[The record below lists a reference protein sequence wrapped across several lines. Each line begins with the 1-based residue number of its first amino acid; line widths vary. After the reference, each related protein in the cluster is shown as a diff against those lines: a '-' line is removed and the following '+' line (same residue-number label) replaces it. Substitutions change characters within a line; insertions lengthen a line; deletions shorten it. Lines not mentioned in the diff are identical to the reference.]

1 MTPAFA
7 RALAVS
13 AAALGTAIVAAGA
26 AVYTCCSRFDA
37 SLAVVYD
44 VPLRNVARSR
54 DPAVLERGE
63 HLVESIGG
71 CAMAACHG
79 ADLGGGDVIRL
90 GSLGVIAAP
99 NITPAAIASAY
110 TDAELARVLQH
121 GLKRDGRSVRLMPS
135 QDIDW
140 LPDADV
146 DAIVSYLRTLPA
158 VHRPGVA
165 VEILPAVKLLDRLY
179 DVPVDTARRID
190 HAGIEP
196 GPTPEPTAA
205 YGAFLARAC
214 RECHG
219 ARLSGGPIPG
229 LHPSMTTPLNLTPD
243 RTGLAGWTFED
254 FDRVMRRGVRK
265 NGASLS
271 EYMPIDAWRHLD
283 ETEMRAL
290 WAYLASIPPIPFG
303 QR

>member
-1 MTPAFA
+1 MTPSLA
-7 RALAVS
+7 RTLAIAGTALS
-13 AAALGTAIVAAGA
+13 AAIVAAGA
-26 AVYTCCSRFDA
+26 AAYTCCSRFDA
-37 SLAVVYD
+37 SLAVLYD
-44 VPLRNVARSR
+44 VPLRSVVRSH
-54 DPAVLERGE
+54 DPAVLARGE
-63 HLVESIGG
+63 HLVASVAG

-90 GSLGVIAAP
+90 GSIGVLAAP
-99 NITPAAIASAY
+99 NITPAAIASGY
-110 TDAELARVLQH
+110 TDAELARVIQH
-121 GLKRDGRSVRLMPS
+121 GVKKDDRSVRLMPS

-146 DAIVSYLRTLPA
+146 HAIVSYLRTLPP
-158 VHRPGVA
+158 VHRPSVA
-165 VEILPAVKLLDRLY
+165 VEILPAVKILDRLY
-179 DVPVDTARRID
+179 DVPVDIARRID
-190 HAGIEP
+190 HAGLEQ
-196 GPTPEPTAA
+196 GPPPEPTAA

-219 ARLSGGPIPG
+219 AHLSGGRIPG
-229 LHPSMTTPLNLTPD
+229 LQPSMTTPLNLTPD

-254 FDRVMRRGVRK
+254 LDRVMRSGVRK

-290 WAYLASIPPIPFG
+290 WAYLASLPPIPFG
-303 QR
+303 ER